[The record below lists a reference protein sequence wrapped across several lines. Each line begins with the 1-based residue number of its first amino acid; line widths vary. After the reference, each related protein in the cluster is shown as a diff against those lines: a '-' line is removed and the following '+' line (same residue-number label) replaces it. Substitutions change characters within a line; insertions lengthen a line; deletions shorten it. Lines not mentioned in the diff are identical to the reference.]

1 MSKENKTFFQQ
12 KDENLM
18 EWVGFW
24 RQNPHIFVKDYLGI
38 SLHLYQKILFY
49 MMNKVDYFMY
59 IAARGQG
66 KSFLIALY
74 CIVRCILYPGTEI
87 VLSSGTKGQAA
98 NIIKQK
104 IMKFYN
110 DSEAVRF
117 EIGDIRNI
125 NTSMND
131 PKVVFKNGSKIM
143 ATVSGDGARGLR
155 CNILIVDEFR
165 LVDKEVLEKILK
177 PMLNVYRQPPYMFLP
192 QYQNLP
198 REENKEIY
206 ISSAWYKTHW
216 IWNEVKN
223 YVNKMLHDNDN
234 YFIAILPY
242 QLSIFHGLLS
252 KEKVIETKTNDNF
265 DKTGFDMEYEAI
277 FIGENDKAYFKLD
290 KLNKIRTVSK
300 TFIPPTDLEYV
311 ENQTLV
317 HPKKLGNMPRTKD
330 VEEIRLIALDI
341 ALMGGNKNVKN
352 DTSAFTLMR
361 LFRDGEGYRREVVY
375 LESIHDSITSQN
387 LAIRLKQLYYDFEA
401 DYVVMDANGNG
412 IGVFDACASVLH
424 DNVRDIDYPAWS
436 SMNDDATNERTKT
449 KGLPIVYTVKAS
461 ASFNHEIATSL
472 NSVIENGKLRLPMN
486 HIEKRE
492 ELVTSGGF
500 VSKTPEEQQREL
512 YTFQQSTALVNE
524 LINLEYDIRDGG
536 KIRIKEVGSTT
547 KDRYSSIAYCN
558 YYANELERQLKDE
571 EDKNHFL
578 DFLFV

>member
-1 MSKENKTFFQQ
+1 MSKKSSFFQQ

-24 RQNPHIFVKDYLGI
+24 RKNPHIFAKDYLGI

-49 MMNKVDYFMY
+49 MMNKVDFFMY

-66 KSFLIALY
+66 KSYLIALY
-74 CIVRCILYPGTEI
+74 CIIRCILYPSTKI
-87 VLSSGTKGQAA
+87 VLASGTKGQAA
-98 NIIKQK
+98 NIITQK
-104 IMKFYN
+104 IMTFYN

-117 EIGDIRNI
+117 EIGDVKNI
-125 NTSMND
+125 STSANE
-131 PKVVFKNGSKIM
+131 PKVTFKNGSMIM
-143 ATVSGDGARGLR
+143 AATSSDSARGLR

-165 LVDKEVLEKILK
+165 LVKKDALEKILK
-177 PMLNVYRQPPYMFLP
+177 PMLNVYRQPPYVFLP
-192 QYQNLP
+192 EYKDLP

-216 IWNEVKN
+216 IWDEVKN
-223 YVNKMLHDNDN
+223 YVNKMLNDN
-234 YFIAILPY
+234 EDYFIAILPY
-242 QLSIFHGLLS
+242 QLSVLHGLLS
-252 KEKVIETKTNDNF
+252 KSKVLNNKSSDNF

-290 KLNKIRTVSK
+290 KLNKTRTVSK
-300 TFIPPTDLEYV
+300 TFIPPTDLEYI
-311 ENQTLV
+311 ENKSLT
-317 HPKKLGNMPRTKD
+317 HPKKLGNMPRAKD

-361 LFRDGEGYRREVVY
+361 LFRDGESYRREVVY
-375 LESIHDSITSQN
+375 LESINESITSQG

-424 DNVRDIDYPAWS
+424 DEIRDIDYPAWS
-436 SMNDDATNERTKT
+436 SMNDEATNERTKT
-449 KGLPIVYTVKAS
+449 KGMPVVYTVKAS

-500 VSKTPEEQQREL
+500 VSKSPEEQQREL
-512 YTFQQSTALVNE
+512 YAFQQATALVNE

-536 KIRIKEVGSTT
+536 KIRIREVGTTT

-558 YYANELERQLKDE
+558 YYANELEKQLRDE
-571 EDKNHFL
+571 EASKNFL